1 LIKSSWTQDNIQI
14 NLPIINRGS
23 KLLFWSERSWRCASL
38 LGQSWFFVQNVESIL
53 NKHLLP
59 FQLFR
64 LSLLWETMMQC
75 CIRCEIP
82 DGGYA
87 SKFCFIDR
95 VTTNP
100 FSRVSVYTCT
110 WTDVVT
116 CRRQFLD
123 WHARFIFL
131 AFFICFLEVKYSNA
145 VSVAMFLLQS
155 GLNEEALYR
164 TFHENFLQNIN

>member
-1 LIKSSWTQDNIQI
+1 MCLIV
-14 NLPIINRGS
+14 
-23 KLLFWSERSWRCASL
+23 RSPD
-38 LGQSWFFVQNVESIL
+38 F
-53 NKHLLP
+53 
-59 FQLFR
+59 LFR
-64 LSLLWETMMQC
+64 TLNRFSINTFYLFNCSGFRCCEKLWCNVVSSVKYLMGICKQILSGKHILEC
-75 CIRCEIP
+75 
-82 DGGYA
+82 
-87 SKFCFIDR
+87 CFIDR

-100 FSRVSVYTCT
+100 FSWVSVYTCT

-164 TFHENFLQNIN
+164 TFHEHFLQNIN